1 MKEKIIDDNVKA
13 YLVACL
19 VSGVHVVADP
29 HEFMTGL
36 VSHMN
41 GLTERLY
48 WATGDEDGIILHDKL
63 DTPILSLI
71 YNGTTLKFML
81 FGTDDYLGMG
91 INKDAGLML
100 LNVLGYIKQEGL
112 EHGPEC
118 IQKTHDVT
126 TAGMT
131 DTIDDWSL

>member
-1 MKEKIIDDNVKA
+1 MKEKLINDNVKA

-19 VSGVHVVADP
+19 VSGIHVETDP
-29 HEFMTGL
+29 HEFMSGL
-36 VSHMN
+36 VSHIN

-48 WATGDEDGIILHDKL
+48 WATGDEDGVILHDKL
-63 DTPILSLI
+63 DMPILSLI

-81 FGTDDYLGMG
+81 FETDDYLEMGM
-91 INKDAGLML
+91 NKDVGLML

-118 IQKTHDVT
+118 IRKTHDET
-126 TAGMT
+126 PTDTT